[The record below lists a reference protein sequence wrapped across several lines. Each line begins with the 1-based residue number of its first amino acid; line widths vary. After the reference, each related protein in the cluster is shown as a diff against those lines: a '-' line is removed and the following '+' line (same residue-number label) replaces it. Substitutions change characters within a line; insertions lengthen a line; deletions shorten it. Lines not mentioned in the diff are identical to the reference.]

1 MRLTATQL
9 NALYNVAKS
18 VNSLREFFEGVSGI
32 RDLFTEID
40 LSGYPAVAWEIASK
54 QTGQIYVSR
63 HNPAEWDSGEFE
75 CRPLIYGD

>member
-9 NALYNVAKS
+9 NALYNVSKS

-32 RDLFTEID
+32 RDLFSEVD
-40 LSGYPAVAWEIASK
+40 LAEYPAVAWEVTSK
-54 QTGQIYVSR
+54 QTGQIYLSR
-63 HNPAEWDSGEFE
+63 HNPVEWDSGEFE